1 MTMIYPTRLRI
12 QRTVQPRQRLPFNE
26 WAKALR
32 VSTRV
37 PMQRHYPRK

>member
-1 MTMIYPTRLRI
+1 MIYPTRLRI
-12 QRTVQPRQRLPFNE
+12 QRTVQPPDRLPFNA

-37 PMQRHYPRK
+37 PIQRHPRK